1 MFDQF
6 FQGDALWFSV
16 PALLGTAVFAL
27 RLGLMMLGGDHGDG
41 GDGHFGDSGDT
52 GDVSLDGHGA
62 DGHDSDSAFA
72 ILSVQTVS
80 VFMMGFGWCGLGC
93 LFGARWPVGVALG
106 LGFLTGVAMVWILTR
121 TLGAVRELESS
132 GNVPIGSAL
141 GLEGDVYARI
151 PPAGEGRGQVKLII
165 DQRQRIYNAISRTG
179 EVTSQTRVRVVN
191 VNDDNTL
198 TVEPV

>member
-1 MFDQF
+1 MFDQL

-16 PALLGTAVFAL
+16 PALLGTAVFVI

-41 GDGHFGDSGDT
+41 GDGGDFGDADT
-52 GDVSLDGHGA
+52 GDISLEGHDL
-62 DGHDSDSAFA
+62 DGHDSESAFA
-72 ILSVQTVS
+72 ILSIQTVS
-80 VFMMGFGWCGLGC
+80 VFMMGFGWAGLGC
-93 LFGARWPVGVALG
+93 LFGAGWPLSAGIG
-106 LGFLTGVAMVWILTR
+106 LGFLAGVAMIWILTR
-121 TLGAVRELESS
+121 TLGAVRTLESS
-132 GNVPIGSAL
+132 GNVRIQSAL

-151 PPAGEGRGQVKLII
+151 PAAGEGRGQVRLII

-179 EVTSQTRVRVVN
+179 EVNSQTRVRVVW

>member
-1 MFDQF
+1 MFDQL

-16 PALLGTAVFAL
+16 PALLGTVVFVL

-41 GDGHFGDSGDT
+41 GHGGDFGHGDT
-52 GDVSLDGHGA
+52 GDFSLEGHDL

-80 VFMMGFGWCGLGC
+80 VFMMGFGWTGLGC
-93 LFGARWPVGVALG
+93 LLGAGWPMSAGIG
-106 LGFLTGVAMVWILTR
+106 LGFLVGVLMIWILTR
-121 TLGAVRELESS
+121 TLGAVRTLESS
-132 GNVPIGSAL
+132 GNVQIRSAL
-141 GLEGDVYARI
+141 GLEGDVYARV
-151 PPAGEGRGQVKLII
+151 PAAGEGRGQVRLII
-165 DQRQRIYNAISRTG
+165 DQRQRMFNAISRAG
-179 EVTSQTRVRVVN
+179 EVTSQTRVRVVS